1 MATTNLISKSL
12 GDILTESGNG
22 SPDHVSPKG
31 SLYTDK
37 DTAKIYQ
44 NKDGSNNWYELNT
57 IAYGEIYFVENTNA
71 TTINTQNVWE
81 SANVTYTG
89 GTSVGFSADTSS
101 LTLLNGYDGFYEI
114 RGDATISYVAGTN
127 NYEVGLSI
135 NGGDP
140 LSGTYGGSLI
150 DATYTRQHI
159 GFDTVQYLTGGTTL
173 SFDIRNITNT
183 DNVILRH
190 GQIVTRRK
198 S

>member
-22 SPDHVSPKG
+22 TPDHISPKG
-31 SLYTDK
+31 SLYTDI
-37 DTAKIYQ
+37 DTGKIYQ
-44 NKDGSNNWYELNT
+44 NKEGNGSWHELNT
-57 IAYGEIYFVENTNA
+57 IAYGEVYFVENTNQ

-89 GTSVGFSADTSS
+89 GTSVGFSADTTG

-114 RGDATISYVAGTN
+114 RGDVTISYVAGTN

-135 NGGDP
+135 NGNDP
-140 LSGTYGGSLI
+140 LSGTYGGTLI
-150 DATYTRQHI
+150 DATYSRQHI
-159 GFDTVQYLTGGTTL
+159 GFNTIQYLSGGTTL
-173 SFDIRNITNT
+173 NFDVRNITNT
-183 DNVILRH
+183 DNVITRQ
-190 GQIVTRRK
+190 GQLVTRRK

>member
-57 IAYGEIYFVENTNA
+57 IAYGEVYFVENTNA

-89 GTSVGFSADTSS
+89 GTNVGFSADTSS

-150 DATYTRQHI
+150 DSTYTRQHI

>member
-89 GTSVGFSADTSS
+89 GTNVGFSADTSS

-183 DNVILRH
+183 DNDILRH

>member
-150 DATYTRQHI
+150 DVTYTRQHI

>member
-57 IAYGEIYFVENTNA
+57 IAYGEVYFVENTNA

-89 GTSVGFSADTSS
+89 GTNVGFSADTTS

>member
-1 MATTNLISKSL
+1 MATTNLITKSL

-44 NKDGSNNWYELNT
+44 NKDGTNNWYELNT
-57 IAYGEIYFVENTNA
+57 IAYGEVYFVENTNA

-81 SANVTYTG
+81 SSNVTYTG
-89 GTSVGFSADTSS
+89 GTNVGFSADTSS

-114 RGDATISYVAGTN
+114 RGDSTISYVAGTN

-140 LSGTYGGSLI
+140 LSGTYGGTLI
-150 DATYTRQHI
+150 DATYSRQYV
-159 GFDTVQYLTGGTTL
+159 GFSTIQYLTGGTTL

>member
-57 IAYGEIYFVENTNA
+57 IAYGEVYFVENTNA

>member
-1 MATTNLISKSL
+1 MLHRECSRV
-12 GDILTESGNG
+12 EFCF
-22 SPDHVSPKG
+22 V
-31 SLYTDK
+31 
-37 DTAKIYQ
+37 TA
-44 NKDGSNNWYELNT
+44 
-57 IAYGEIYFVENTNA
+57 
-71 TTINTQNVWE
+71 
-81 SANVTYTG
+81 
-89 GTSVGFSADTSS
+89 
-101 LTLLNGYDGFYEI
+101 LLNGYDGFYEI

>member
-57 IAYGEIYFVENTNA
+57 IAYGEVYFVENTNA

-89 GTSVGFSADTSS
+89 GTNVGFSADTSS